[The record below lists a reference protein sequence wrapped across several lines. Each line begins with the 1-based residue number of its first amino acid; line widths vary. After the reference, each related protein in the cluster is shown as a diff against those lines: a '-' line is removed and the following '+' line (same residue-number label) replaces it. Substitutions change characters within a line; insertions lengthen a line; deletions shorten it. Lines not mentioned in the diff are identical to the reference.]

1 MTDFVCPLC
10 GDPLSAGPV
19 NLDHVFGEAF
29 GGRAKVDVHVAC
41 NEKIGGG
48 AEGRLHRANSVLN
61 FFASLNGISAANVVG
76 TMPDG
81 TKVTADFS
89 TGQTT
94 LAKPRVLKAQDS
106 QSISLQA
113 SGSEEQLKGVLKAWR
128 KRYGDDIPQ
137 WEDLTPGQRAS
148 VSGSPETVAL
158 SLSLDLR
165 DAEAF
170 AVKAAVG
177 AGVLAFGPDFAASRV
192 SSALRAWVR
201 APFDNPLGAGGVN
214 QRTKLD
220 LLAELDTRFAAL
232 AAQVASPDVPVA
244 LPILVPPDT
253 VINQV
258 VFVEDRENVD
268 VYVHVLGFPVLPY
281 GLSVPGEVPGAM
293 PGMKPLVVL
302 VRERAGILEITDFG
316 QRLMV
321 PVVKAAEVAAQL
333 VEDDDA

>member
-1 MTDFVCPLC
+1 MTDLVCPLC
-10 GDPLSAGPV
+10 GKPLSAGPV

-29 GGRAKVDVHVAC
+29 GARAKVDVHVAC

-61 FFASLNGISAANVVG
+61 FFASLNGMSAAKVVG

-81 TKVTADFS
+81 MKVTADFS

-94 LAKPRVLKAQDS
+94 LAKPRVLKTEDS

-113 SGSEEQLKGVLKAWR
+113 TGSEEQLRGVLKGWR

-137 WEDLTPGQRAS
+137 WKDLTPRQRVS
-148 VSGSPETVAL
+148 VSGLPQTLVL
-158 SLSLDLR
+158 SLSLDLK

-177 AGVLAFGPDFAASRV
+177 AGVLAFGQDFAASQL
-192 SSALRAWVR
+192 SSGLREWVR
-201 APFDNPLGAGGVN
+201 APFDNPLDAGGVN
-214 QRTKLD
+214 PRTKLD

-232 AAQVASPDVPVA
+232 AAQMGGLDGPVA
-244 LPILVPPDT
+244 LPTLVPSDT
-253 VINQV
+253 ATNQV
-258 VFVEDRENVD
+258 VFVEDREKVD

-293 PGMKPLVVL
+293 PGMKPLAVL
-302 VRERAGILEITDFG
+302 VRERAGILEITDVG
-316 QRLMV
+316 QRLML
-321 PVVKAAEVAAQL
+321 PVVKAAEAAAQL
-333 VEDDDA
+333 VEEDDV